1 VRTDRDPPLP
11 AVTEARIAEAATL
24 LGTDSDGRETL
35 RQEAPGRTTD
45 SSSLP
50 ILIGTSDGEAPQLRL
65 GDTLGEGGM
74 GVVYAAVQT
83 SLDRVVAVKTSRG
96 ETERM
101 VAQMLREA
109 RITGKLEHPNV
120 VPIHT
125 LGRDETGRP
134 LIVMKRIDG
143 RPWTEL
149 LADVDRDEE
158 RASEDFLQRHLGI
171 LLQVA
176 QALEL
181 AHSRRLLHRDIKP
194 DNVMVGAFGEVYL
207 VDWGIAVALDDS
219 VADIPRARDIT
230 RVEGT
235 PVYLAPEM
243 AAGQGSL
250 IDERA
255 DVYLL
260 GATLLEVLTGAPPH
274 QAPSLQAMLYRALAS
289 PTPEFPG
296 WVPAPLA
303 QITARALARD
313 PADRYASAA
322 EMAAAIREYL
332 IRRGS
337 LQLAAEAGTRAD
349 ELEAMVTQGAD
360 LGPEVRQLFHEARF
374 GFDQALAS
382 WPENPEA
389 REGRRRLLETMVD
402 LELDQG
408 SPSAAQSILDTLES
422 PPTALVERVAAARAT
437 ERAEQERLRRLAHD
451 ANQAVGARTRRF
463 FVFLGGFA
471 WAATC
476 IAAAQLD
483 RQGILTLTPNRL
495 GLIVGS
501 FLVGTIV
508 SNLIAR
514 REVLATEISRRLAY
528 QIVLL
533 FAAGGV
539 LWPLLG
545 ALGLALPAITV
556 VAAVVAAFLWAG
568 VVINQGFPWLPQ
580 VLGQILIAVAAW
592 LWPAYHLEIYGI
604 IGGVQ
609 TCMVAPLLEKKLA
622 RSP

>member
-1 VRTDRDPPLP
+1 
-11 AVTEARIAEAATL
+11 VTEARIAEAATL

-322 EMAAAIREYL
+322 EMAA
-332 IRRGS
+332 
-337 LQLAAEAGTRAD
+337 
-349 ELEAMVTQGAD
+349 
-360 LGPEVRQLFHEARF
+360 
-374 GFDQALAS
+374 
-382 WPENPEA
+382 
-389 REGRRRLLETMVD
+389 
-402 LELDQG
+402 
-408 SPSAAQSILDTLES
+408 
-422 PPTALVERVAAARAT
+422 
-437 ERAEQERLRRLAHD
+437 
-451 ANQAVGARTRRF
+451 
-463 FVFLGGFA
+463 
-471 WAATC
+471 
-476 IAAAQLD
+476 
-483 RQGILTLTPNRL
+483 
-495 GLIVGS
+495 
-501 FLVGTIV
+501 
-508 SNLIAR
+508 
-514 REVLATEISRRLAY
+514 
-528 QIVLL
+528 
-533 FAAGGV
+533 
-539 LWPLLG
+539 
-545 ALGLALPAITV
+545 
-556 VAAVVAAFLWAG
+556 
-568 VVINQGFPWLPQ
+568 
-580 VLGQILIAVAAW
+580 
-592 LWPAYHLEIYGI
+592 
-604 IGGVQ
+604 
-609 TCMVAPLLEKKLA
+609 
-622 RSP
+622 